1 MPPELVAL
9 GDQLEAA
16 ATRAITRRRTRRQQI
31 MNAAASLIIAVPV
44 TITVATTQFTTQTV
58 PVSTVTPTPTA
69 QQVTHDDL
77 IAGADDGP
85 NTVAD
90 DYLPRDLRRYR
101 LRPQSEFLR
110 LPRTIPRP
118 ALR

>member
-1 MPPELVAL
+1 MPPELVVL

-16 ATRAITRRRTRRQQI
+16 ATRALARRRSRRQQFF
-31 MNAAASLIIAVPV
+31 NAAASLIIAVPI
-44 TITVATTQFTTQTV
+44 TLTVATTQFTTETV
-58 PVSTVTPTPTA
+58 PVTTATPTPTA
-69 QQVTHDDL
+69 QVSDDL

-90 DYLPRDLRRYR
+90 DFLPRDLRRYR
-101 LRPQSEFLR
+101 LKPQSDFLV
-110 LPRTIPRP
+110 LPMNLRP